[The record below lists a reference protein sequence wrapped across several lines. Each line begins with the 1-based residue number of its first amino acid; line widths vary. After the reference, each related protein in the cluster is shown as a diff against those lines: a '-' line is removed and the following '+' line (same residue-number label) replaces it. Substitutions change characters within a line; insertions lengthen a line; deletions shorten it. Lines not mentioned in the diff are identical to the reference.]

1 MRELS
6 ASSVVAT
13 ICTVRFIHPQMRLRA
28 LPGRI
33 SHDMVQN
40 MMRRN
45 QTILQKL
52 SVGLVLTVAVTVPIG
67 AEPAPEVTAAYNA
80 YIAKVEARLA
90 QQHQSTCVTLEHL
103 DMARLKSGQTI
114 VDQIIPTENGKL
126 PGALLYHWRGTA
138 FVPGAH
144 AADFLRVMKDYA
156 AYPRTFSPEMLQAH
170 VLSHEGDHYVSTMR
184 VRQKHII
191 TAVLDITYD
200 ITFGHGGSGAQS
212 GYSIS
217 RSTHIAEIDQA
228 GTPQE
233 RVLAPSEEH
242 GFLWRQNTYWSY
254 EERDGGLYIQ
264 IESLSLSRAFPAA
277 LGWAFGSFTKSIPR
291 ETLEFTLGSMIK
303 ALGK

>member
-1 MRELS
+1 MRFRVL
-6 ASSVVAT
+6 
-13 ICTVRFIHPQMRLRA
+13 IR
-28 LPGRI
+28 RI

-40 MMRRN
+40 MMRGK
-45 QTILQKL
+45 QTNLQRL
-52 SVGLVLTVAVTVPIG
+52 SVGLLLSLVVAAPVA
-67 AEPAPEVTAAYNA
+67 AEPTPEVTAAYNA

-90 QQHQSTCVTLEHL
+90 QQHQSTGVTIEHL
-103 DMARLKSGQTI
+103 DLARLQSGQTV
-114 VDQIIPTENGKL
+114 VDQIMPTESGKL

-144 AADFLRVMKDYA
+144 AEDFLRVMKDYE

-170 VLSHEGDHYVSTMR
+170 VLSHEGDHYVATMR

-200 ITFGHGGSGAQS
+200 ITFGLGGAGAQS
-212 GYSIS
+212 GYSTS

-264 IESLSLSRAFPAA
+264 IESISLSRAFPAA
-277 LGWAFGSFTKSIPR
+277 VGWAFGSFTKSIPR
-291 ETLEFTLGSMIK
+291 ETLEFTLGAMTK
-303 ALGK
+303 ALRK